1 MSLLTIAWHSYR
13 GGVGKSLL
21 AVNTAVMLAQLHKK
35 VMIVDFD
42 LRAPSLQTYFQD
54 FSENIDFNRN
64 KSSFTDFLIG
74 ASSPEDVIQKTDLV
88 NLEFAISDIEIL
100 QKTSKI
106 RTKLSQ
112 SGEGKFLAKL
122 FEFIRYCNKMNYD
135 YLLIDCMPGVTF
147 RSLDALVAADQIIVV
162 TRPLKSEI
170 KGLKLMKSECYSKL
184 EGARL
189 TAVMNQVETQKDLN
203 FTPSEHDISIINENI
218 EKISSVLREKPLIP
232 ILYTF
237 HRIPFVTERIYIM
250 EEPNHPFSQFIKEF
264 CDLSFKEWEMSKK
277 GSK

>member
-1 MSLLTIAWHSYR
+1 MHTIAWHSYR

-35 VMIVDFD
+35 VIIVDFD
-42 LRAPSLQTYFQD
+42 LRAPSLQTYFQSY
-54 FSENIDFNRN
+54 SENLAFNMN

-74 ASSPEDVIQKTDLV
+74 NSSPEDVIQKTEFG
-88 NLEFAISDIEIL
+88 NLEFVLSDIEVL

-112 SGEGKFLAKL
+112 SGEGKFLTKL
-122 FEFIRYCNKMNYD
+122 FEFIRYCNKKNYD
-135 YLLIDCMPGVTF
+135 YLFIDCMPGVTF

-162 TRPLKSEI
+162 TRPVKSEI
-170 KGLKLMKSECYSKL
+170 KGLELMKSECYSKL

-189 TAVMNQVETQKDLN
+189 TAVMNQVETVNDLN
-203 FTPSEHDISIINENI
+203 HKPSEHDIFIANENI
-218 EKISSVLREKPLIP
+218 GKISSVLKENPSIP

-237 HRIPFVTERIYIM
+237 YRIPFVTERIYIT

-264 CDLSFKEWEMSKK
+264 CDQNFKQWEMS
-277 GSK
+277 